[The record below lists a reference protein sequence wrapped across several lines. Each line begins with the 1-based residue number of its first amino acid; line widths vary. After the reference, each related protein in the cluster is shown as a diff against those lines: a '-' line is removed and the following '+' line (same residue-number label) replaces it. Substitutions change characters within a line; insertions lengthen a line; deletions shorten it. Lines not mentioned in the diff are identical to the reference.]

1 MNRLQATF
9 LGAALALGLAQAQA
23 QPQQG
28 PKQNMPDKGPAAAQV
43 LPDFA
48 DLVEKYGPAVVNIS
62 TQTRAPRQAQ
72 GVPGLSE
79 DDPFYEFFRRFMPP
93 DQQPGPGGPQGLSLI
108 HI

>member
-48 DLVEKYGPAVVNIS
+48 DLESVVS
-62 TQTRAPRQAQ
+62 TRRIC
-72 GVPGLSE
+72 LSGAH
-79 DDPFYEFFRRFMPP
+79 P
-93 DQQPGPGGPQGLSLI
+93 DGANGRN
-108 HI
+108 